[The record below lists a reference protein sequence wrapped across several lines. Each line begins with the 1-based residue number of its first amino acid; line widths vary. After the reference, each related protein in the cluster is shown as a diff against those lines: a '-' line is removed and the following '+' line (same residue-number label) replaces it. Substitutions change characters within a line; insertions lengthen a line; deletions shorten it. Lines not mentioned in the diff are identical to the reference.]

1 MGGGSASSDKAPA
14 CLRPRTVWCAAAGSA
29 WDRPERM
36 ASDVADALV
45 RAAERLFAER
55 GSDAVS
61 LRDVTSA
68 AGATNASAVQYHFG
82 DRRGLVRAV
91 LAKHE
96 AEVDQRRH
104 ELLDAYEQ
112 RAEPDVRSLASALV
126 DPLAAELACDGGVGY
141 LQLLSDLYN
150 RPNPTFDPSTF
161 EDRTHSIHRW
171 RAAAALALT
180 PEALRLHRRF
190 DALRFT
196 VSELARRGRSGAKD
210 HRLFRSQ
217 LIDLVGSLLMTPVS
231 DETRRSFR

>member
-1 MGGGSASSDKAPA
+1 MNRHPGAV
-14 CLRPRTVWCAAAGSA
+14 RN
-29 WDRPERM
+29 E
-36 ASDVADALV
+36 VADALV
-45 RAAERLFAER
+45 RAAERLFAEK

-61 LRDVTSA
+61 LREINAA

-96 AEVDQRRH
+96 VEVEQRRH
-104 ELLDAYEQ
+104 AMLDVYEHTTT
-112 RAEPDVRSLASALV
+112 PDVRALAAALV
-126 DPLAAELACDGGVGY
+126 EPLAAELVCDGGLGY

-150 RPNPTFDPSTF
+150 RPNPTFDLTKP
-161 EDRTHSIHRW
+161 EDRAHSVHRW

-196 VSELARRGRSGAKD
+196 VSELARRGRSGAKG
-210 HRLFRSQ
+210 HRLFTSQ

-231 DETRRSFR
+231 EETRRLLR